1 MRIRLS
7 TESIQ
12 SVRWERNKHDFDTH
26 GKSTCFP
33 CVFVLKHKKRWKGM
47 TRSEH
52 GLEIRGIIRRSFS
65 EVRLS
70 RLKHKGE
77 DFK

>member
-12 SVRWERNKHDFDTH
+12 SVRWERNKHDFDMH

-33 CVFVLKHKKRWKGM
+33 CAFVLKHKKWWKGM

-52 GLEIRGIIRRSFS
+52 GLEIRGIHPEIIFRSALVPFKTQRRGF
-65 EVRLS
+65 
-70 RLKHKGE
+70 
-77 DFK
+77 

>member
-33 CVFVLKHKKRWKGM
+33 CVFVLKHKKRWKRNDEIGAW
-47 TRSEH
+47 TGNPGNHPEIILRSA
-52 GLEIRGIIRRSFS
+52 LIPFKTQRRGF
-65 EVRLS
+65 
-70 RLKHKGE
+70 
-77 DFK
+77 